1 MRASVAPRQSSSSAI
16 LASKVP
22 VCSIKGYIGNSGAGS
37 GIVEITASLLAS
49 AEGQAPKTLNCE
61 QPDPTLKLN
70 VTRDFTPVA
79 NKTFVKIN
87 YTRAG
92 QATAVV
98 FQGA

>member
-1 MRASVAPRQSSSSAI
+1 M
-16 LASKVP
+16 
-22 VCSIKGYIGNSGAGS
+22 
-37 GIVEITASLLAS
+37 EIAASLLAS
-49 AEGQAPKTLNCE
+49 TEGQAPMTLNCE
-61 QPDPTLKLN
+61 QPDPALKLN
-70 VTRDFTPVA
+70 VTREFMPVA